1 MKAKTLLLALGLG
14 LATLNCYAQVGD
26 VPVSQSTTQT
36 ADGTMPGWA
45 ISSRTIVEGFGKA
58 IPAFGPSSGLVS
70 IFLGLTGFIFPNSSA
85 SSQNQTI
92 QNLEQIKNQLKITNS
107 KLDNI
112 TSMYI
117 QDSAIA
123 EEKSLLNEIKII
135 NDSSKSYVSELEKY
149 KDLNDYMFA
158 NKYNFADLQV
168 INSTIGSIDA
178 YNKIKKARTIISNT
192 KYLNQLI
199 AVIQRV
205 NEKTNLPAPGTT
217 NYIAIHNST
226 NELFAYYYST
236 IIAALSEAYELN
248 RLAFYL
254 ESNDPYKSYY
264 ATRIGNADGISSSLT
279 YAEKIAKLDQ
289 IYQKALDNVNKA
301 FTKEKLIN
309 VYRDLPAYDIKVSAN
324 DFFESYG
331 VTYYDGESI
340 IGITPFG
347 NYESYNV
354 KAKDIYQPG
363 KVRQYNGT
371 TYYINQTNQDI
382 YTPNYP
388 AHVIDANDTSR
399 PISAATRYD
408 WNRGMTNIVI
418 PVNSFESVR
427 VVENLYN
434 STQLKYNSNDPMW
447 GKTFYQEVAT
457 ARNGQYCSGEVS
469 SNCYKSVSV
478 SFNNIMAATVK
489 VDKNVNKQYIFNL
502 SVMQVAGNYWG
513 YFVNYNSSAYVVSRL
528 ACATFDCKLIKPKDG
543 SNSYLLFA
551 DGYKIWMTGDGGTN
565 PGRGIVGSYT
575 ENPAKQ

>member
-1 MKAKTLLLALGLG
+1 MKAKTLLLALSLG
-14 LATLNCYAQVGD
+14 LTTLNSYAQVGD
-26 VPVSQSTTQT
+26 VPVIQSTTQT

-45 ISSRTIVEGFGKA
+45 VSTRATIDGFAKVF
-58 IPAFGPSSGLVS
+58 PSFGPTSGVLT
-70 IFLGLTGFIFPNSSA
+70 ILLGLTGFVVPNA
-85 SSQNQTI
+85 AMTSQQKT
-92 QNLEQIKNQLKITNS
+92 QQSLDEIKKQLNITNS

-117 QDSAIA
+117 QDSNIA
-123 EEKSLLNEIKII
+123 AEKDLFNEIKII
-135 NDSSKSYVSELEKY
+135 NDSSNSYVAQLGNNKNL
-149 KDLNDYMFA
+149 DDYMIA

-178 YNKIKKARTIISNT
+178 YNKIEKARTIISNT

-217 NYIAIHNST
+217 DYIALHNST
-226 NELFAYYYST
+226 NELFLYYYSS

-248 RLAFYL
+248 RLSLYL
-254 ESNDPYKSYY
+254 ESNDPYKNYY

-279 YAEKIAKLDQ
+279 YEQKKKELDKIYESAFN
-289 IYQKALDNVNKA
+289 NVHNA
-301 FTKEKLIN
+301 FAKEKLIN
-309 VYRDLPAYDIKVSAN
+309 VYRDLPAYDSKVSAN
-324 DFFESYG
+324 DFYESYG
-331 VTYYDGESI
+331 VNYYDGVTI
-340 IGITPFG
+340 KGAMPFA
-347 NYESYNV
+347 NYESLPYSV
-354 KAKDIYQPG
+354 KANDIYQPG
-363 KVRQYNGT
+363 KVRQYNGK
-371 TYYINQTNQDI
+371 TYYINQTNQDV
-382 YTPNYP
+382 YTPNYS

-418 PVNSFESVR
+418 PVNSFANVS

-447 GKTFYQEVAT
+447 GKTFYQEVVT
-457 ARNGQYCSGEVS
+457 ARNGQYCTSEVS

-478 SFNNIMAATVK
+478 SFNNIMVAT
-489 VDKNVNKQYIFNL
+489 DKSTRKQYTFNL

-528 ACATFDCKLIKPKDG
+528 ACATFDCTLIQPKDG
-543 SNSYLLFA
+543 SHSYLQFA

>member
-1 MKAKTLLLALGLG
+1 MKAKTLLLALSIGLT
-14 LATLNCYAQVGD
+14 TLNSYAQVGD

-45 ISSRTIVEGFGKA
+45 VSSRTIMDGFGKA
-58 IPAFGPSSGLVS
+58 IPAFGPTSGLLN
-70 IFLGLTGFIFPNSSA
+70 IFLGLTGFISPNSST
-85 SSQNQTI
+85 SSQKQTI

-123 EEKSLLNEIKII
+123 EEKSLFNEIKLI
-135 NDSSKSYVSELEKY
+135 NDSSKTYVSELENY

-168 INSTIGSIDA
+168 INSTIGSVDA
-178 YNKIKKARTIISNT
+178 YNKIKQARTIISNDN
-192 KYLNQLI
+192 YLNQLI
-199 AVIQRV
+199 SVIQRV

-217 NYIAIHNST
+217 NYIALHNST
-226 NELFAYYYST
+226 NNLLAYYYSS

-264 ATRIGNADGISSSLT
+264 ATRIGNADEISSSLT
-279 YAEKIAKLDQ
+279 YAGKIAKLDE
-289 IYQKALDNVNKA
+289 IYESALSNVNRA
-301 FTKEKLIN
+301 FAKEKLIN
-309 VYRDLPAYDIKVSAN
+309 VFRDLPAYDSKVSAN
-324 DFFESYG
+324 DFYATYG
-331 VTYYDGESI
+331 VTYYDGVTI
-340 IGITPFG
+340 KGAMPFA
-347 NYESYNV
+347 NYESLPYSV
-354 KAKDIYQPG
+354 KANDIYQPG
-363 KVRQYNGT
+363 KVRQYNGKA
-371 TYYINQTNQDI
+371 YYINQTNQDV
-382 YTPNYP
+382 YTPNYS

-418 PVNSFESVR
+418 PVNSFANVS

-447 GKTFYQEVAT
+447 GKTFYQEVVT
-457 ARNGQYCSGEVS
+457 ARNGQYCSSEVS

-478 SFNNIMAATVK
+478 SFNNIMVAT
-489 VDKNVNKQYIFNL
+489 DKNTQKQYIFNL

-528 ACATFDCKLIKPKDG
+528 ACATFDCTLIQPKDG
-543 SNSYLLFA
+543 SHSYLQFA